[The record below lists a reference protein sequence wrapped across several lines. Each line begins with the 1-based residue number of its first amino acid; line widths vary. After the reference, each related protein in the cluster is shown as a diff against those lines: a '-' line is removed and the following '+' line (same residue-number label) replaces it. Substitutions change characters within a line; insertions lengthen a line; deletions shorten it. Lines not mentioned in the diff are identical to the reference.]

1 MPQGAAVG
9 QGHLSIGVDRG
20 LTHFWWILS
29 LCEANNARLKQIKLP
44 AAIHLA
50 FDELQLGDLPLY
62 LPFDQG
68 NVIAAAT
75 AASDGLSP

>member
-1 MPQGAAVG
+1 
-9 QGHLSIGVDRG
+9 
-20 LTHFWWILS
+20 LS

-44 AAIHLA
+44 VAIHLA